1 MRKNQ
6 QKTRR
11 KSQDLFDAVT
21 MYYLIMANLW
31 GNPELKSFKNN
42 FIRRVIVDTARVFV
56 HKQIVVETEE
66 LLIRAADNG
75 AVFSDSQL
83 PAILP
88 SYAFDDSEEAA
99 YGLKFRIPNFSKI
112 IDVSDLGFI
121 QDGDTFIYENF
132 DLENKAETIALPSY
146 IDEVSDK
153 IGSRQL
159 KLGSKGKD
167 VKFLAYFLGL
177 DSPSQRD
184 VFDDDFTAGVA
195 YFQTRMGMPQTGEMD
210 WYTWRGIIPKGSER
224 VAAGYAGAKVR
235 ALQSALIVNGYNPP
249 TNSRFGTETIRA
261 VREFQVDKNFRVTGR
276 CGFLE
281 WNELFLLK

>member
-1 MRKNQ
+1 
-6 QKTRR
+6 
-11 KSQDLFDAVT
+11 
-21 MYYLIMANLW
+21 MYAFIMANLW

-56 HKQIVVETEE
+56 HKNIVVETEE

-83 PAILP
+83 PVVLP
-88 SYAFDDSEEAA
+88 AYAFDDSDEAA
-99 YGLKFRIPNFSKI
+99 YGIKFQIPNFDSELVC
-112 IDVSDLGFI
+112 DDLGFEQI
-121 QDGDTFIYENF
+121 GDVFIYKNF
-132 DLENKAETIALPSY
+132 DLESENVNVELPSY

-159 KLGSKGKD
+159 KLGSEGKD

-177 DSPSQRD
+177 NSPSQRT
-184 VFDDDFTAGVA
+184 VFDEDFKAGIVF
-195 YFQTRMGMPQTGEMD
+195 FQTRMGIPQTGEMD
-210 WYTWRGIIPKGSER
+210 WYTWGAVIPKGSER
-224 VAAGYAGAKVR
+224 VAAGYAGSKVR

-249 TNSRFGTETIRA
+249 ITSRFGTETIRA
-261 VREFQVDKNFRVTGR
+261 VREFQAAKNLRVTGR